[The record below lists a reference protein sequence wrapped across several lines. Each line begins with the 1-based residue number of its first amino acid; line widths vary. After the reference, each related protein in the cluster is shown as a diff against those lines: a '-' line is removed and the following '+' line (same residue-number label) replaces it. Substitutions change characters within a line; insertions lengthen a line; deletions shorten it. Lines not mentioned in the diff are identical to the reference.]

1 MTDFTAISPRMPTM
15 AIIQGECHP
24 RFDALRA
31 ELEKQLDSRNELG
44 AAIVLNVD
52 GTNVV
57 DIWGGYTDE
66 ARTNPWTKD
75 TITNVWSCTKTIATL
90 AALVQA
96 SRGKLDLDAPVAQ
109 YWPEFAQNG
118 KDKVLVRHFLSHTA
132 GVPGWAERMSVEEL
146 YDLKASTDKLEKQA
160 PLWEP
165 GRVSGYHAI
174 SQGHLI
180 GELIRRTSGKTMK
193 QFVADEI
200 AGPLNADFQIGALE
214 EDWSRIA
221 PIIPPPTIPIDFA
234 SLDPKSPTFKAFANP
249 PLDATWALRP
259 EWRRADLSAV
269 NGHANARS
277 LVRILSSITKGGT
290 NDGCKILTPR
300 IIEKIFEVQVDGMD
314 VVNEAPLRFG
324 TGYCLTGGT
333 TSQTIDWLP
342 PGRVCFWGGWG
353 GSLVLMDLDRK
364 VTFSYVMNKM
374 GSGIFGSERTEA
386 YTRAVYKT
394 LGVEGY

>member
-1 MTDFTAISPRMPTM
+1 M
-15 AIIQGECHP
+15 AKAQGECHP
-24 RFDALRA
+24 CFDALRA
-31 ELEKQLDSRNELG
+31 ELEKQIASGDELG
-44 AAIVLNVD
+44 ASIVLNVD

-57 DIWGGYTDE
+57 DIWAGYTDE
-66 ARTNPWTKD
+66 ARTKPWTKD
-75 TITNVWSCTKTIATL
+75 TITNVWSCTKTVATL
-90 AALVQA
+90 AALLQV

-118 KDKVLVRHFLSHTA
+118 KEKVLVRHFLSHTA
-132 GVPGWAERMSVEEL
+132 GLPGWTEPITVEEL
-146 YDLKASTDKLEKQA
+146 CDLKVSTDRLEKQA
-160 PLWEP
+160 PVWEP

-200 AGPLNADFQIGALE
+200 AGPLQADFQIGAVE

-221 PIIPPPTIPIDFA
+221 PIIPAPTMPIDFA
-234 SLDPKSPTFKAFANP
+234 SLDPKSPTFMAFANP

-259 EWRRADLSAV
+259 KWRRADLSGA

-290 NDGCKILTPR
+290 NDGVENLTPQ
-300 IIEKIFEVQVDGMD
+300 IIEKIFEVQADGMD
-314 VVNEAPLRFG
+314 VVDQVPLRSG
-324 TGYCLTGGT
+324 IGYGLTGGT
-333 TSQTIDWLP
+333 TSQSIDWLP
-342 PGRVCFWGGWG
+342 QGRVCFWGGWG
-353 GSLVLMDLDRK
+353 GSLILMDLDRK

-386 YTRAVYKT
+386 YTRIVYKA
-394 LGVEGY
+394 LGVEGF